1 MKIFLIGMP
10 GSGKST
16 FGKTLAEKLMMD
28 FFDLD
33 KEIEKS
39 EGLPVQEIFREK
51 GEEYFRVREKEILRE
66 ITLKNHSFIM
76 ATGGGAPCFY
86 QSIDFMLAEG
96 KVLFLDV
103 TLPTI
108 SERVQNSTDRPL
120 LALQSN
126 EALMERLSKLREE
139 RLSVYQQ
146 AHFRIEEKDLN
157 LSYVIEL
164 LLKKGSLP

>member
-1 MKIFLIGMP
+1 
-10 GSGKST
+10 
-16 FGKTLAEKLMMD
+16 
-28 FFDLD
+28 
-33 KEIEKS
+33 
-39 EGLPVQEIFREK
+39 
-51 GEEYFRVREKEILRE
+51 
-66 ITLKNHSFIM
+66 M